1 MSKETRTIFESVGQR
16 ANEQRNTYRHIVRSN
31 DIVYKMYVMYD
42 SAYMFQ
48 SSCSVSMFVHG
59 HGFVTLVSMS
69 GDEMPKLEKGVSIVD
84 YMRAQA
90 LMLFETAVTIVKG

>member
-1 MSKETRTIFESVGQR
+1 
-16 ANEQRNTYRHIVRSN
+16 
-31 DIVYKMYVMYD
+31 
-42 SAYMFQ
+42 
-48 SSCSVSMFVHG
+48 
-59 HGFVTLVSMS
+59 MS